1 LLQYLPARIV
11 SNIIATGETALHPP
25 FQEPSTM
32 RSVLPGLARLAGA
45 AAHQLDLEDASDPR
59 LFCAN
64 YTSSLVSVNSTLLA
78 YALLALALGGAAA
91 LALYYLYLE
100 SASQSSSS
108 YGSYGSY
115 GNDSGYSYYQAR

>member
-1 LLQYLPARIV
+1 
-11 SNIIATGETALHPP
+11 
-25 FQEPSTM
+25 M
-32 RSVLPGLARLAGA
+32 RSVLPGLARLAVA
-45 AAHQLDLEDASDPR
+45 AAHQLDLEDVSTSDPR
-59 LFCAN
+59 LFFAN

-115 GNDSGYSYYQAR
+115 GDDSGYSYYQAR